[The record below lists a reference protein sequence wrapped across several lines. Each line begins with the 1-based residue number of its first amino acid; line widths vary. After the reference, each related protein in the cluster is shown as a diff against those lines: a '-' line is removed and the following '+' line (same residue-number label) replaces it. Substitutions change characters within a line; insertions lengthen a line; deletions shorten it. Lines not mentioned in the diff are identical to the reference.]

1 MSCCYNDWQTWQS
14 ETFID
19 RVIFSVYSLTISHSS
34 FNTRMN
40 TCGWPSSLT
49 TSDSCLFINVCCQLQ
64 KEKEK
69 AERMQQGPTYKVYA
83 MKDYKKLK
91 LEYKLG
97 GLGPSQDPAALK
109 EKVSFILLHI
119 YKHLPIRACEIFNL
133 LSCVCIFFHMSVF
146 AVICWWLLSYVS
158 IYCRMLVW
166 QHMTAN
172 TNI

>member
-69 AERMQQGPTYKVYA
+69 AERMQQGPTYKVYT

-109 EKVSFILLHI
+109 EKVSFILLHYASI
-119 YKHLPIRACEIFNL
+119 CPFVLARSSTCCHMF
-133 LSCVCIFFHMSVF
+133 VFFF
-146 AVICWWLLSYVS
+146 ICQYLLSYAGD
-158 IYCRMLVW
+158 CCHMLVF
-166 QHMTAN
+166 
-172 TNI
+172 IVVC